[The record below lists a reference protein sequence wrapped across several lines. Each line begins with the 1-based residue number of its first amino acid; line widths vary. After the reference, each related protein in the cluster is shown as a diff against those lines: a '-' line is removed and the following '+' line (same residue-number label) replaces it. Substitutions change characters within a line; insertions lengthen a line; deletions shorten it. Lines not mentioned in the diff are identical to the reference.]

1 MNSRIAT
8 TAGADYE
15 RLSSQQAFKRTL
27 PYTSQSY
34 APPSKSNNLVDN
46 VSSSQI
52 RDAHISSYDPARP
65 SSTSGRFYGRE
76 IFFRGN
82 GDDTVSSE
90 IRDYRVLPVSLAPG
104 KTIPSSQ
111 YPGEHSYRPGYGEE
125 MVAGGD
131 ERLIYQAALEVFIY
145 LLFDKSIGGILI

>member
-76 IFFRGN
+76 NFFRGN